1 MGSNGS
7 FVITTNGDR
16 IARNEICK
24 EYARGK
30 KIGLKIIKW
39 KEPAEFLIFAH
50 ALITENDR
58 STFPFLKWLSLKMSG
73 VVCLFLLGMTYNNQE
88 I

>member
-30 KIGLKIIKW
+30 KIGLKIIK
-39 KEPAEFLIFAH
+39 
-50 ALITENDR
+50 
-58 STFPFLKWLSLKMSG
+58 
-73 VVCLFLLGMTYNNQE
+73 
-88 I
+88 

>member
-16 IARNEICK
+16 IVRNEICK

-30 KIGLKIIKW
+30 KNRLENHQM
-39 KEPAEFLIFAH
+39 KEPGEFLIFVH

-58 STFPFLKWLSLKMSG
+58 NALPFLKMVKS
-73 VVCLFLLGMTYNNQE
+73 
-88 I
+88 